1 MLGDGPGNGG
11 AGPWDGARRRYG
23 GDAALRRAVPADV
36 AALAAMLVRA
46 FDDDP
51 VACYLFGRTGPRR
64 RGLRSFFDLQLRRLV
79 GGAGD
84 VWTTD
89 ARNGAALWV
98 PPSDTVRAGWR
109 DLLRLTT
116 VAVDLVAGGRP
127 GAALRL
133 LAEVERVRPTTPHW
147 YLATIGTD
155 PPAQGTGVGTA
166 LLDVVL
172 RTVDAQGHAAYLES
186 SKERNLAFYAR
197 HRFAVVRTV
206 RSVDGRATL
215 WCMWRPPRGSG

>member
-1 MLGDGPGNGG
+1 MAGDVPGRGG
-11 AGPWDGARRRYG
+11 GGPWEGARRRYG
-23 GDAALRRAVPADV
+23 GDPGVRRAVPADV
-36 AALAAMLVRA
+36 DSLAAMLVRA

-51 VACYLFGRTGPRR
+51 VAVYLFGRDGPRR

-79 GGAGD
+79 GGAGE
-84 VWTTD
+84 VWTTE

-98 PPSDTVRAGWR
+98 PPSTSTATGWR
-109 DLLRLTT
+109 DLLRLGP
-116 VAVDLVAGGRP
+116 VLVDLVAGGRP

-133 LAEVERVRPTTPHW
+133 LAEVERARPAVPHW

-155 PPAQGTGVGTA
+155 PPAQGSGVGTA

-206 RSVDGRATL
+206 RSGDGRATL
-215 WCMWRPPRGSG
+215 WCMWRPPRPG